1 MIAPLIA
8 GLSHAQTK
16 GRTLTTKTDTRMLTI
31 AEAAEHLHVHP
42 RTVRRRIA
50 DGTLTGYRVG
60 SHLIRLDPAEVDG
73 LLRPIPTAGT
83 AA

>member
-1 MIAPLIA
+1 M
-8 GLSHAQTK
+8 
-16 GRTLTTKTDTRMLTI
+16 TTKSLNPQMLTI
-31 AEAAEHLHVHP
+31 AEAAEHLNVHP

-60 SHLIRLDPAEVDG
+60 SHLIRLDPVEVDG
-73 LLRPIPTAGT
+73 LLRPIPSAGS